1 MILLA
6 LQIQP
11 PSQLVF
17 HSYQRMR
24 LRVFFLSFV
33 FGPHLHRQRYQ
44 DPPNVSTGAE
54 QRVSFQ
60 SLWRP
65 LWSSLCC
72 SAALYRP
79 SPELTLEKSLSGA
92 DPYQPLCTPVHM
104 WKMGQHQNIHMCK
117 LTYKYAE
124 SAFVGKEG
132 AGSPISG
139 SFLRV
144 GRKKGLTVGSLQFR
158 YIVHVVSC
166 GEVDEE
172 LQLLGKAWRSAPVEV
187 LER

>member
-1 MILLA
+1 MNPQYYNSLKNPFSGVYFCSITDLKAFSNEANLDETVLLA
-6 LQIQP
+6 LQILP
-11 PSQLVF
+11 LTLPACVSQLPENETK
-17 HSYQRMR
+17 
-24 LRVFFLSFV
+24 VFFLSFV

-104 WKMGQHQNIHMCK
+104 WKMGQHQNIHMCT

-132 AGSPISG
+132 AGSSISG
-139 SFLRV
+139 SFL
-144 GRKKGLTVGSLQFR
+144 
-158 YIVHVVSC
+158 
-166 GEVDEE
+166 EWEE
-172 LQLLGKAWRSAPVEV
+172 NKD
-187 LER
+187 